1 MADKT
6 KKQIAGY
13 HRRSLVK
20 LEGLIRN
27 MSAEWGDIDNYFM
40 DKLADLADNVSTT
53 RQSLEVSND
62 E

>member
-20 LEGLIRN
+20 LEGILRD

-40 DKLADLADNVSTT
+40 GKLSDLAENVSTT
-53 RQSLEVSND
+53 RQALQVSDD